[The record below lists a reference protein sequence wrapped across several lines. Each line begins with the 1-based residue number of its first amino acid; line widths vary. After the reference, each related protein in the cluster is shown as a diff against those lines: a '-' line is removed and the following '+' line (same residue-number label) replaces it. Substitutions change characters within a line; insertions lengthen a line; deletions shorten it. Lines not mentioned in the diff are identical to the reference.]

1 MEMKNEMLK
10 KQNLLFELHESEF
23 IDFTI
28 KDSDLIFRVAINCG
42 VEEKLGVKSDFSE
55 KFYIYDVICHKYE
68 MIESNYTENLN
79 LLLKDILC
87 FKIVE
92 DKYLLSININIS
104 ESVDFIFDCD
114 SVEWMPIKLV
124 TADEL
129 YTIIK

>member
-1 MEMKNEMLK
+1 MNNEMLK
-10 KQNLLFELHESEF
+10 QKNLLFELHESEF
-23 IDFTI
+23 IGFTI

-42 VEEKLGVKSDFSE
+42 VEEKLCIESEFAE

-68 MIESNYTENLN
+68 MIGSNYTENSD

-87 FKIVE
+87 FKIID
-92 DKYLLSININIS
+92 DKYLLSINNNLS

-114 SVEWMPIKLV
+114 SIEWLPIKLV

-129 YTIIK
+129 DTIK

>member
-1 MEMKNEMLK
+1 MKNEMLK
-10 KQNLLFELHESEF
+10 QQNLLFELHESEF
-23 IDFTI
+23 IGFTI

-42 VEEKLGVKSDFSE
+42 VEEKLCVESEFAE

-68 MIESNYTENLN
+68 MIESNYAENSD

-92 DKYLLSININIS
+92 DKYLLSININFS

-114 SVEWMPIKLV
+114 SIEWLPIKLV
-124 TADEL
+124 TSDEL
-129 YTIIK
+129 DTIK